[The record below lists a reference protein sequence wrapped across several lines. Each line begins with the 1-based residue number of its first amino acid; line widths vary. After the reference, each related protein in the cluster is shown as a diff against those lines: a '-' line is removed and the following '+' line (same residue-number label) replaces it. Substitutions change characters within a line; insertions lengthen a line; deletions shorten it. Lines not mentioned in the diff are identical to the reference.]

1 MAPLTT
7 TQAALDDEDVR
18 RIVNDFSVSKAE
30 GPHRNFIRRLAARWR
45 EFNEAHFDGALSP
58 AHLSVSQ
65 PRSPRAEG
73 DCSPYSGHGGRLQI
87 RIRPSHVAG
96 IVNQDKKPL
105 PGKTVRFM
113 RPGHDVKFRERHL
126 ADILLH
132 EMGHQYEYEVL
143 GTKGGHGR
151 DFAAICNRIGEA
163 LGLPPVVIRRRK
175 GDSKTLPICAQWPS
189 NVRPAGYYGDLWD
202 EVTGAPEEGE
212 DPVLR
217 LVAMFAVLTADD

>member
-1 MAPLTT
+1 ML
-7 TQAALDDEDVR
+7 
-18 RIVNDFSVSKAE
+18 RIAS
-30 GPHRNFIRRLAARWR
+30 
-45 EFNEAHFDGALSP
+45 
-58 AHLSVSQ
+58 
-65 PRSPRAEG
+65 
-73 DCSPYSGHGGRLQI
+73 
-87 RIRPSHVAG
+87 
-96 IVNQDKKPL
+96 
-105 PGKTVRFM
+105 
-113 RPGHDVKFRERHL
+113 
-126 ADILLH
+126 
-132 EMGHQYEYEVL
+132 QYEYEVL

-217 LVAMFAVLTADD
+217 LVAMFAVLTADDQFRFLTHPAVAAVSHGAAAATAPVMANGGEQTEDTAEGLDLRPYLLRAAMERNGWSQAKLAKVAGTSQVTISRIVNGKGNVSDDLVARVLAVAEGQP